1 MQHALHI
8 FEMNG
13 GPQLSWSK
21 EGLLPVQGIRLCVCD
36 QEAYVDN
43 LADTV
48 DQLLFLICAEA
59 KINIFMQTF
68 KIKCKM

>member
-21 EGLLPVQGIRLCVCD
+21 EGSLLVQGICLCVCH

-43 LADTV
+43 LMDAV
-48 DQLLFLICAEA
+48 NQLLFYVQELLLI
-59 KINIFMQTF
+59 
-68 KIKCKM
+68 